1 MLFVPFE
8 FTLGAFVGVCVF
20 VHALVYHQQHGQN
33 AVLELSR
40 ATATPTAAGKAG
52 VICLSVFLSGRPSI
66 NTDFFLYIH
75 DSFTSVSNS
84 VTKPCWC
91 GADITMCSKRV

>member
-1 MLFVPFE
+1 MPFE

-20 VHALVYHQQHGQN
+20 VRALVYYQQHGQN

-40 ATATPTAAGKAG
+40 ATPTPTAAGKAG

-66 NTDFFLYIH
+66 NTDFFFFCI
-75 DSFTSVSNS
+75 FTIASHLF
-84 VTKPCWC
+84 
-91 GADITMCSKRV
+91 